1 MTPKRTAQS
10 GFFSP
15 RFLTGFAFCA
25 IGVLLA
31 LLVFARP
38 NQLVETQNQSV
49 GQQSIPTFVGIKS
62 PEPSSVPAVGTI
74 ENMEGDGLIDLAA
87 LNIHPTSV
95 PVFLHGSSKAP
106 IPGGAAMS
114 TGKAF
119 LGMTHEVVNQNTTAA
134 FGTLSSGWSPMESV
148 QFYVNGVLAATFA
161 ANADG
166 VFAVGISTGAGF
178 GYVTIDHKGLT
189 SGKETGGVV
198 QVAPTGPYLPGV
210 TGAPH
215 AINTT
220 ASGHF
225 YLYGWGYPPSTSTT
239 VTLYRNGIF
248 QGFVA
253 TNASGRFFAT
263 FTPANNG
270 DTSAVYSADTG
281 TTGSMAGVS
290 LEERADAGTPPVGD
304 QNAARVFF
312 DRATLDSAV
321 GGTVSLVGEG
331 FQAGETVTISSCAA
345 GSLPATADGAFN
357 AFLAYAPGAGIS
369 QCVLTGGTSGRVAR
383 GTVLLHPNVTNL
395 RGLIAAPGFVP
406 AGGTVPIL
414 GHKLPPSDTGAIPL
428 DTPTPTPTCPAAQNY
443 NYTVTTGA
451 YLAGTT
457 DAGVHCDD
465 CSAPVP
471 FPFPVKIYD
480 TTYMTA
486 LAGSNGELA
495 FGTDFSMLGITCM
508 PVDSATYT
516 IGPLWVDQ
524 TTLPS
529 HCATCGVFYATS
541 GTAPNRTFV
550 IEWRNI
556 YFGFPFS
563 PTPTLNYE
571 VIFHEATTL
580 TGTFDVSYNMVS
592 SHTNGTDSALTVG
605 VQKDNTTNFTEV
617 GCDPTGT
624 NPPAGVTA
632 GARFIYTL
640 GTCLSPTPTPTASPT
655 PTATAP
661 PPCGNYITTTGAGTI
676 VPGTTDTG
684 NHCDDC
690 TTPVAFPFPV
700 FLYGSSF
707 NSALVSS
714 NGNLQFTGHTSYFD
728 TSCPLPDVNVGE
740 AVFPYQDDLLTDQ
753 TSADCA
759 NFAGGCG
766 VFTSTT
772 GTTPNRQFNIEWR
785 AAYVGRSGTANF
797 EVRFYEGS
805 SFFDVFYGAT
815 ADNGSG
821 EESGVQQSASSSAAT
836 TYSCLA
842 PILTNGSKVTYSC
855 AACAPNDYAITT
867 TTCTIVPGTIDSGN
881 PTDAGI

>member
-1 MTPKRTAQS
+1 MTPKRAAQS

-38 NQLVETQNQSV
+38 NQLVERQNQSV
-49 GQQSIPTFVGIKS
+49 GQQSIPTFVGIRS
-62 PEPSSVPAVGTI
+62 PEPSGVPAVGTI

-87 LNIHPTSV
+87 LDIHPTSV

-106 IPGGAAMS
+106 ILAGAGMS
-114 TGKAF
+114 SVKAF
-119 LGMTHEVVNQNTTAA
+119 LSITHEVVNQNTPAA
-134 FGTLSSGWSPMESV
+134 FGTLNSGWSPMESV
-148 QFYVNGVLAATFA
+148 QFYINGVLAATFA

-166 VFAVGISTGAGF
+166 VLAIGISTGEGF
-178 GYVTIDHKGLT
+178 GYVTIDQKGLT

-215 AINTT
+215 AINTA

-225 YLYGWGYPPSTSTT
+225 YLYGWGYPLSTSTT

-263 FTPANNG
+263 FAAANNG

-331 FQAGETVTISSCAA
+331 FQAGESVTISSCAA

-556 YFGFPFS
+556 YFGFPFAT
-563 PTPTLNYE
+563 TPTLKYE
-571 VIFHEATTL
+571 VIFNEATAL
-580 TGTFDVSYNMVS
+580 TGRFDVSYNLVS
-592 SHTNGTDSALTVG
+592 SHSGGTDSALTVG
-605 VQKDNTTNFTEV
+605 VQKDNTTNFTQV
-617 GCDPTGT
+617 G
-624 NPPAGVTA
+624 
-632 GARFIYTL
+632 
-640 GTCLSPTPTPTASPT
+640 S
-655 PTATAP
+655 
-661 PPCGNYITTTGAGTI
+661 
-676 VPGTTDTG
+676 
-684 NHCDDC
+684 
-690 TTPVAFPFPV
+690 
-700 FLYGSSF
+700 
-707 NSALVSS
+707 
-714 NGNLQFTGHTSYFD
+714 
-728 TSCPLPDVNVGE
+728 
-740 AVFPYQDDLLTDQ
+740 
-753 TSADCA
+753 
-759 NFAGGCG
+759 
-766 VFTSTT
+766 
-772 GTTPNRQFNIEWR
+772 
-785 AAYVGRSGTANF
+785 
-797 EVRFYEGS
+797 
-805 SFFDVFYGAT
+805 
-815 ADNGSG
+815 
-821 EESGVQQSASSSAAT
+821 
-836 TYSCLA
+836 
-842 PILTNGSKVTYSC
+842 
-855 AACAPNDYAITT
+855 
-867 TTCTIVPGTIDSGN
+867 
-881 PTDAGI
+881 